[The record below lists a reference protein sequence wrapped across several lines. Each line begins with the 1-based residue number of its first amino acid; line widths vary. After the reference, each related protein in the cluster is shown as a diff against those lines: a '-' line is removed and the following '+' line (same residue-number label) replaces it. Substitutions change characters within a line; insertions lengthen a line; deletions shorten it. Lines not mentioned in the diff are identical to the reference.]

1 MPKELCSSPPTV
13 KSLSS
18 LPARGFYTPAGSAH
32 TLHNA
37 TDRPARALMLA
48 FPGGFEAMFA
58 DIGRSL
64 ADGEAT
70 RPPSEE
76 EIGRMM
82 ETAPRY
88 GVDIVGPPHE

>member
-1 MPKELCSSPPTV
+1 
-13 KSLSS
+13 
-18 LPARGFYTPAGSAH
+18 
-32 TLHNA
+32 
-37 TDRPARALMLA
+37 MLA

-70 RPPSEE
+70 RAPTEE

-82 ETAPRY
+82 EVAPGY
-88 GVDIVGPPHE
+88 GVDIVGPPPE